1 MYKNYIWDFDGTLY
15 DTYPVMLECILS
27 SLAMDFAI
35 SGDADKIYFLLKN
48 ESSAAVA
55 REYALDFTA
64 FTQKFK
70 ALEMADPRQV
80 QPFLQVKEVLATIAQ
95 RGGQHF
101 ILTHRTQQS
110 TKEMLEEDG
119 LNVYFTEI
127 VGSEQPFPRKPDP
140 ISLLYLIDKY
150 QLKPEETVMIGDR
163 KLDIDAGKNA
173 SIQTIFFDNEKI
185 LTNIQSD
192 HYVTELIQIIT
203 L

>member
-27 SLAMDFAI
+27 SLATDFAI

-70 ALEMADPRQV
+70 ALERADPRQP
-80 QPFLQVKEVLATIAQ
+80 QPFLQVKEVLTAITQ

-110 TKEMLEEDG
+110 TKEMLAEEA
-119 LNVYFTEI
+119 LNDYFVEI

-140 ISLLYLIDKY
+140 SSLLYLMDKY
-150 QLKPEETVMIGDR
+150 QLNPVETVMIGDR

-173 SIQTIFFDNEKI
+173 GLQTIFFDNEKI
-185 LTNIQSD
+185 LNNIQAD
-192 HYVTELIQIIT
+192 HYVTEISQIIA

>member
-27 SLAMDFAI
+27 SLAKDFAI
-35 SGDADKIYFLLKN
+35 SGDGAKIYFLLKN

-55 REYALDFTA
+55 REYALDFTE

-70 ALEMADPRQV
+70 ALEMADLRQP
-80 QPFLQVKEVLATIAQ
+80 QPFLQVREVLTAIIQ

-110 TKEMLEEDG
+110 TIEMLAKEG
-119 LNVYFTEI
+119 LNEYFVEI
-127 VGSEQPFPRKPDP
+127 IGSEQPFTRKPNP
-140 ISLLYLIDKY
+140 TSLLYLMDKY
-150 QLKPEETVMIGDR
+150 QLDPVETVMIGDR
-163 KLDIDAGKNA
+163 KLDVDAGKNA
-173 SIQTIFFDNEKI
+173 GMQTIFFDNEKI
-185 LTNIQSD
+185 LTNIQAD
-192 HYVTELIQIIT
+192 HYVTELTQIIA